1 MPVQKYVPSFIAE
14 FVLLLYVV
22 VQQILTTYMHV
33 LNGHFLRNKIK
44 ILANNQIIIF
54 RGLCLMFW
62 VSGCVSTPLYNVL
75 MFLLVS
81 FFMYLVLLQTSTKP
95 WRLTMSKKYIV
106 TATVTVAVAVEV
118 VAAVIKTTKIVFLGI
133 IRIWKNHT
141 HYAYRIIELSVKI
154 RVDPTTTLL
163 NWRYFNCMGG
173 MSF

>member
-81 FFMYLVLLQTSTKP
+81 FFMYLVLTNFNKTMAIDDEQEVHSDSDSNSSSSSRSCSSGDQNDEN
-95 WRLTMSKKYIV
+95 RLPRDHSYLEESHPLCLPDHRVVGKDKGGPNNNTLEL
-106 TATVTVAVAVEV
+106 AVLVQ
-118 VAAVIKTTKIVFLGI
+118 F
-133 IRIWKNHT
+133 R
-141 HYAYRIIELSVKI
+141 
-154 RVDPTTTLL
+154 
-163 NWRYFNCMGG
+163 
-173 MSF
+173 